1 MQIVILAG
9 GKGTRLLER
18 TGELPKPMVE
28 VGGKPLLEHHVL
40 LGRRYGCT
48 DFLFLTGFGAE
59 HIRNYFGDG
68 SRWSVRITHYVE
80 SEPLGTGGALL
91 NAFERLED
99 RFLVLYGDT
108 MLDVDLNRMMAAHS
122 EDADATLFV
131 HPNDHPQDSDLVEID
146 SNGRI
151 VAFHPYPHPNGRH
164 FGNLATAALYAI
176 TKNAL
181 AEWRLR
187 HESCR
192 MDCAKDLFPQMLAR
206 GRVLRSYRS
215 REYIRD
221 AGTPARLDRVRSDYA
236 AGRPQSRAWRNP
248 VPAVFLDRDGTL
260 NVDRHWINSPEQL
273 QLVPGAADAVR
284 AINEAGYLAV
294 VITNQPVIAR
304 GECTEAQLI
313 QIHNRLEWLL
323 GESHAFVDAIYYCP
337 HHPEKGFPGE
347 RTDLKFACSCRKP
360 AAGLLELAAKDLN
373 IDRAGSWM
381 VGDSLAD
388 VEAARAFGISS
399 VLLTPDRSSTSQ
411 GASKAD
417 AEAPTLT
424 KRAQRAPTALY
435 ASSLLDATHFIL
447 NSHSTQR

>member
-1 MQIVILAG
+1 MQIVIVAG
-9 GKGTRLLER
+9 GKSTRLLER
-18 TGELPKPMVE
+18 AAGLPKPMVE
-28 VGGKPLLEHHVL
+28 VGGKPLLEHQLL

-68 SRWSVRITHYVE
+68 SRWSVRIRHHAE

-108 MLDVDLNRMMAAHS
+108 MLDVDLSRMMAAHS
-122 EDADATLFV
+122 EGIDATLFV

-146 SNGRI
+146 ANGRI
-151 VAFHPYPHPNGRH
+151 VSFHPYPHPNGRH
-164 FGNLATAALYAI
+164 FGNLATAALYVV

-181 AEWRLR
+181 AEWRPTYESR
-187 HESCR
+187 HV
-192 MDCAKDLFPQMLAR
+192 DCAKDLFPEMLAR
-206 GRVLRSYRS
+206 GRVLQGYRS
-215 REYIRD
+215 REYIKD
-221 AGTPARLDRVRSDYA
+221 AGTPARLDRVRSEYA
-236 AGRPQSRAWRNP
+236 AGRVQSRAWGNP
-248 VPAVFLDRDGTL
+248 LPAVFLDRDGTL
-260 NVDRHWINSPEQL
+260 NVDRPWINSPEQL
-273 QLVPGAADAVR
+273 QLVPGAAEAVR

-304 GECTEAQLI
+304 GECTEAQLT

-337 HHPEKGFPGE
+337 HHPEAGFPGE
-347 RTDLKFACSCRKP
+347 RRELRFACLCRKP
-360 AAGLLELAAKDLN
+360 ATGLFELAARDLN

-388 VEAARAFGISS
+388 VQAARAFGISS
-399 VLLTPDRSSTSQ
+399 ILLTADRGSMGQ

-417 AEAPTLT
+417 AEAPTL
-424 KRAQRAPTALY
+424 
-435 ASSLLDATHFIL
+435 LDATHFIL
-447 NSHSTQR
+447 NSHSIQR

>member
-1 MQIVILAG
+1 MQIVIVAG
-9 GKGTRLLER
+9 GKSTRLLER
-18 TGELPKPMVE
+18 TGGLPKPMAE

-48 DFLFLTGFGAE
+48 DFLFLTGFGAD

-68 SRWSVRITHYVE
+68 SRWSVRIRHHIE

-91 NAFERLED
+91 NAFEHLED

-108 MLDVDLNRMMAAHS
+108 MFDIDLNRMMAAHS
-122 EDADATLFV
+122 EDTDATLFV

-151 VAFHPYPHPNGRH
+151 VSFHPYPHPNGRH
-164 FGNLATAALYAI
+164 FGNLVTAALYAI

-181 AEWRLR
+181 AEWRLT
-187 HESCR
+187 HESRR
-192 MDCAKDLFPQMLAR
+192 MDCAKDLFPEMLAR
-206 GRVLRSYRS
+206 ARVLRGYRS
-215 REYIRD
+215 REYIKD

-236 AGRPQSRAWRNP
+236 AGRIQSRAWRNP

-273 QLVPGAADAVR
+273 QLAPGAADAVR

-294 VITNQPVIAR
+294 VITNQPVVAR

-347 RTDLKFACSCRKP
+347 RTDLKFACLCRKP
-360 AAGLLELAAKDLN
+360 AAGLLELAARDLN

-388 VEAARAFGISS
+388 VHAARAFGISS
-399 VLLTPDRSSTSQ
+399 VLLTPKQGSMGQ

-417 AEAPTLT
+417 AEAPTL
-424 KRAQRAPTALY
+424 
-435 ASSLLDATHFIL
+435 LDATHFFL
-447 NSHSTQR
+447 NSHSIQR